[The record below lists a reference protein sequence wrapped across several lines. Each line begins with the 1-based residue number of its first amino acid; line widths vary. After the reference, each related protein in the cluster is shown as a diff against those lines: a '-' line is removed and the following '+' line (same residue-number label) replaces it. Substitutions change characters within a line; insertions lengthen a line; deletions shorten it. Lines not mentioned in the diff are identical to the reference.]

1 MKTDVTLVVTAMAET
16 DMKLLVRASVSS
28 LEAAEMLAREMIG
41 SLRTDAS
48 RSEGLEIDRRD
59 REAMAHLR
67 PIERARSAASLV
79 QVTVREETPLHWP
92 KA

>member
-28 LEAAEMLAREMIG
+28 LEVAEMLARGTIG
-41 SLRTDAS
+41 ILRTDAS

-59 REAMAHLR
+59 REAMAHRR
-67 PIERARSAASLV
+67 PSERARSAASLL
-79 QVTVREETPLHWP
+79 QVTVREETPLHRR
-92 KA
+92 KT